1 MNLERIIGRLRFFL
15 RSNDGLVTLEWVV
28 IAAAVII
35 IGVAVIII
43 LKPSVDVAASSVGSN
58 ILSSVNSGS

>member
-15 RSNDGLVTLEWVV
+15 LSNDGLVTLEWVV